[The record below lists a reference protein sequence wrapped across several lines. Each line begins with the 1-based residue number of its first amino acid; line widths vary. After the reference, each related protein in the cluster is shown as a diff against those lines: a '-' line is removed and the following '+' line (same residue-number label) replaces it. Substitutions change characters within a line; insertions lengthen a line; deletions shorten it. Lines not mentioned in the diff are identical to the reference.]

1 MSQVP
6 TVIIRP
12 EAQQIDL
19 VFILDTICSRHT
31 FKQRRQ
37 YVLNL
42 IDEVTGSVHG
52 GRLRFGA
59 IAYGAS
65 QLTPR
70 DPITFAGSP
79 LSDNVEKVRKFL
91 GSRKAE
97 RGRDFESAF
106 EDALEMLY
114 RFDWGRANRRY
125 VIAVGNRPPHPY
137 IREPGCMGQLAS
149 PSMYDWRVLLTGL
162 RTYFRLNFISV
173 MCPIYWPGSNL
184 PEYAEAY
191 ASSCWREVG
200 YTASVKFDP
209 ANFGAVARIITGP
222 PAGPAREALGPS

>member
-1 MSQVP
+1 MSQIP

-12 EAQQIDL
+12 EAEQIDL
-19 VFILDTICSRHT
+19 VLILDTICSPRML
-31 FKQRRQ
+31 KLRRQ
-37 YVLNL
+37 YVLNV
-42 IDEVTGSVHG
+42 IDEVTGSARG
-52 GRLRFGA
+52 GSLRFGA

-91 GSRKAE
+91 GSRKAD

-149 PSMYDWRVLLTGL
+149 PSKYDWRVLLTGL

-184 PEYAEAY
+184 PDYAEAY
-191 ASSCWREVG
+191 AGNCWREMG

-209 ANFGAVARIITGP
+209 ANFGAIARIITASPTVVGT
-222 PAGPAREALGPS
+222 EALGPS